1 MLNETSTII
10 GAARIINETN
20 ITIEVSKILV
30 ESKNVTDIEYLS
42 YLVPLMSIGVTGIIA
57 ILSIRANS
65 RNILMQMHQNEI
77 VNAIKELTRK
87 IQSGNKENIIE
98 FLESKNGI
106 YVPTSIRKTIKKR
119 LDSISEDDLE
129 PNHIKTMKE
138 VLTEYITKQKLFF

>member
-1 MLNETSTII
+1 MLNETSTI
-10 GAARIINETN
+10 GATRIINETN

-138 VLTEYITKQKLFF
+138 VLTEYITKPKLFF